1 MHSLLEPKLL
11 QVILCGNGFKLMMI
25 TPFINQHSSYVS
37 DTNTALKSNRAAIDL
52 PIQQTT
58 KEEKSL
64 NGPKVTN
71 NFLQNA
77 QEALVYQR
85 LGIDKDKIT
94 EIKALIEALSEQLQ
108 KQGADSD
115 SINKKM
121 DELQKMLEQEY
132 QKGRE
137 RMDSQPEWEKGRI
150 ISALV

>member
-1 MHSLLEPKLL
+1 
-11 QVILCGNGFKLMMI
+11 MI
-25 TPFINQHSSYVS
+25 IPFINQHGSYVS
-37 DTNTALKSNRAAIDL
+37 DTNTALKSNRAAIDV

-85 LGIDKDKIT
+85 LGIDKDKIA

-121 DELQKMLEQEY
+121 NELQKMLEQEY

-137 RMDSQPEWEKGRI
+137 RMDSQPEWKKGRI

>member
-1 MHSLLEPKLL
+1 M
-11 QVILCGNGFKLMMI
+11 
-25 TPFINQHSSYVS
+25 NQYSRYVS
-37 DTNTALKSNRAAIDL
+37 DTNAALINKSAATDV
-52 PIQQTT
+52 PTQQTT
-58 KEEKSL
+58 QQPKESNE
-64 NGPKVTN
+64 PKVAN

-85 LGIDKDKIT
+85 LGIDKDKIA

-132 QKGRE
+132 KNGRE
-137 RMDSQPEWEKGRI
+137 RMDTQPEREKGSI
-150 ISALV
+150 ISALA

>member
-1 MHSLLEPKLL
+1 
-11 QVILCGNGFKLMMI
+11 MI
-25 TPFINQHSSYVS
+25 TSYMNQYSRYVS
-37 DTNTALKSNRAAIDL
+37 DTNAASINKSAATDV
-52 PIQQTT
+52 PTQQP
-58 KEEKSL
+58 KEL
-64 NGPKVTN
+64 NEPKVAN

-85 LGIDKDKIT
+85 LGIDKDKIA

-132 QKGRE
+132 QNGRE
-137 RMDSQPEWEKGRI
+137 RMDTQPEQEKGSI
-150 ISALV
+150 ISALA

>member
-1 MHSLLEPKLL
+1 
-11 QVILCGNGFKLMMI
+11 MMI
-25 TPFINQHSSYVS
+25 TSYINQYSRYVS
-37 DTNTALKSNRAAIDL
+37 DTNAASINKRAATDV
-52 PIQQTT
+52 PIQQP
-58 KEEKSL
+58 KEFNE
-64 NGPKVTN
+64 PKVAN

-85 LGIDKDKIT
+85 LGIDKDKIA

-132 QKGRE
+132 QNGRE
-137 RMDSQPEWEKGRI
+137 RMDTQPEREKGSI
-150 ISALV
+150 ISALA

>member
-1 MHSLLEPKLL
+1 
-11 QVILCGNGFKLMMI
+11 MMI
-25 TPFINQHSSYVS
+25 TSYINQYSRYVS
-37 DTNTALKSNRAAIDL
+37 DTYAALINKSAATDV

-58 KEEKSL
+58 QQPKESNE
-64 NGPKVTN
+64 PKVAN

-85 LGIDKDKIT
+85 LGIDKDKIA

-115 SINKKM
+115 SINKEM

-132 QKGRE
+132 KNGRE
-137 RMDSQPEWEKGRI
+137 RMDTQPEREREV
-150 ISALV
+150 LFRR

>member
-1 MHSLLEPKLL
+1 
-11 QVILCGNGFKLMMI
+11 MMI
-25 TPFINQHSSYVS
+25 TSYINQYSRYVS
-37 DTNTALKSNRAAIDL
+37 DTNAALINKSAAIDV

-58 KEEKSL
+58 QQPKEL
-64 NGPKVTN
+64 NEPKFAN

-85 LGIDKDKIT
+85 LGIDKDKIA
-94 EIKALIEALSEQLQ
+94 EIKTLIEALSEQLQ

-132 QKGRE
+132 QNGRE
-137 RMDSQPEWEKGRI
+137 RMDTQPEREKGSI
-150 ISALV
+150 ISALA

>member
-1 MHSLLEPKLL
+1 
-11 QVILCGNGFKLMMI
+11 MMI
-25 TPFINQHSSYVS
+25 IPSINQYSRYVS
-37 DTNTALKSNRAAIDL
+37 DTNTALKSNRAAIDV

-85 LGIDKDKIT
+85 LGIDKDKIA

-121 DELQKMLEQEY
+121 DELQQMLEQEY

>member
-1 MHSLLEPKLL
+1 
-11 QVILCGNGFKLMMI
+11 MMI
-25 TPFINQHSSYVS
+25 TSYMNQYSRYVS
-37 DTNTALKSNRAAIDL
+37 DTNAALINKSAATDV

-58 KEEKSL
+58 QQPKEFNE
-64 NGPKVTN
+64 PKFAN

-85 LGIDKDKIT
+85 LGIDKDKIA
-94 EIKALIEALSEQLQ
+94 EIKALIEELSEQLQ

-132 QKGRE
+132 KNGRE
-137 RMDSQPEWEKGRI
+137 RMDTQPEREKGSI
-150 ISALV
+150 ISALA

>member
-1 MHSLLEPKLL
+1 
-11 QVILCGNGFKLMMI
+11 MI
-25 TPFINQHSSYVS
+25 TSYINQYSRYVS
-37 DTNTALKSNRAAIDL
+37 DTNAALINKSAATDV

-58 KEEKSL
+58 QQPKESNE
-64 NGPKVTN
+64 PKVAN

-85 LGIDKDKIT
+85 LGIDKDKIA

-132 QKGRE
+132 KNGRE
-137 RMDSQPEWEKGRI
+137 RMDTQPKREKGSI
-150 ISALV
+150 ISALA

>member
-1 MHSLLEPKLL
+1 
-11 QVILCGNGFKLMMI
+11 MMI
-25 TPFINQHSSYVS
+25 TSYMNQYSRYVS
-37 DTNTALKSNRAAIDL
+37 DTNAALINKSAATDV
-52 PIQQTT
+52 PTQQTT
-58 KEEKSL
+58 QQPKESNE
-64 NGPKVTN
+64 PKVAN

-85 LGIDKDKIT
+85 LGIDKDKIA

-132 QKGRE
+132 KNGRE
-137 RMDSQPEWEKGRI
+137 RMDTQPEREKGSI
-150 ISALV
+150 ISALA

>member
-1 MHSLLEPKLL
+1 M
-11 QVILCGNGFKLMMI
+11 
-25 TPFINQHSSYVS
+25 S
-37 DTNTALKSNRAAIDL
+37 DTNTALKSNRAAIDV

-85 LGIDKDKIT
+85 LGIDKDKIA

-121 DELQKMLEQEY
+121 DELQQMLEQEY

-137 RMDSQPEWEKGRI
+137 RMDSQPE
-150 ISALV
+150 

>member
-1 MHSLLEPKLL
+1 
-11 QVILCGNGFKLMMI
+11 MMI
-25 TPFINQHSSYVS
+25 TSYINQYSRYVS
-37 DTNTALKSNRAAIDL
+37 DTNAALINKSAATDV

-58 KEEKSL
+58 QQPKESNE
-64 NGPKVTN
+64 PKVAN

-85 LGIDKDKIT
+85 LGIDKDKIA
-94 EIKALIEALSEQLQ
+94 EIKALIEELSEQLQ

-132 QKGRE
+132 KNGRE
-137 RMDSQPEWEKGRI
+137 RMDTQPEREKGSI
-150 ISALV
+150 ISALA

>member
-1 MHSLLEPKLL
+1 M
-11 QVILCGNGFKLMMI
+11 VI
-25 TPFINQHSSYVS
+25 TSYINQHSSYVS
-37 DTNTALKSNRAAIDL
+37 DTNAALINKSAAIDV

-58 KEEKSL
+58 QQPKEFNE
-64 NGPKVTN
+64 PKVAN

-85 LGIDKDKIT
+85 LGIDKDKIA

-132 QKGRE
+132 KNGRE
-137 RMDSQPEWEKGRI
+137 RTDTQPEREKGSI
-150 ISALV
+150 ISALA

>member
-1 MHSLLEPKLL
+1 M
-11 QVILCGNGFKLMMI
+11 VI
-25 TPFINQHSSYVS
+25 TSYINQYSSYVS
-37 DTNTALKSNRAAIDL
+37 DTNAALINKSAATDV

-58 KEEKSL
+58 QQPKEFNE
-64 NGPKVTN
+64 PKVAN

-85 LGIDKDKIT
+85 LGIDKDKIA
-94 EIKALIEALSEQLQ
+94 EIKALIEELSEQLQ

-132 QKGRE
+132 KNGRE
-137 RMDSQPEWEKGRI
+137 RMDTQPEREKGSI
-150 ISALV
+150 ISALA

>member
-1 MHSLLEPKLL
+1 
-11 QVILCGNGFKLMMI
+11 MMI
-25 TPFINQHSSYVS
+25 TSYMNQYSSYVS
-37 DTNTALKSNRAAIDL
+37 DTNAALINKSAATDV

-58 KEEKSL
+58 QQPKEFNE
-64 NGPKVTN
+64 PKVAN

-85 LGIDKDKIT
+85 LGIDKDKIA

-132 QKGRE
+132 KNGRE
-137 RMDSQPEWEKGRI
+137 RTDTQPEREKGSI
-150 ISALV
+150 ISALA